1 MLIYRMLYI
10 SLIVITDQKSIT
22 DSQRKEKKFKHNA
35 KDTKDNH
42 QITRDQSKRR
52 IKV

>member
-22 DSQRKEKKFKHNA
+22 DSQRKERKNSNITLKTLKIIIKSQGTRA
-35 KDTKDNH
+35 KEE
-42 QITRDQSKRR
+42 
-52 IKV
+52 